1 MEHRRELSTERLH
14 LRRARKGDAPVLFA
28 NYTGSQRCSRFLQRR
43 ADPDAARTQ
52 VTLKKWCDEAWSL
65 HDDAPFAWII
75 STRAADEAIGLFLVI
90 PHGHRTEIHFGIA
103 ERFWGQGLVTEAG
116 RAALAALWRNPA
128 TQRIWTVCDPE
139 NTGSRRVLEKLGMQ
153 CEGILKKWLVLPAF
167 GTQARDCLVF
177 ATTACAQGEPQ

>member
-1 MEHRRELSTERLH
+1 MEYRRELLTERLH
-14 LRRARKGDAPVLFA
+14 LRRARNGDAQVLFA

-65 HDDAPFAWII
+65 HDDAPFAWVI

-90 PHGHRTEIHFGIA
+90 PHGHKTEIHYGIA
-103 ERFWGQGLVTEAG
+103 ERFWGEGLVTEAG

-177 ATTACAQGEPQ
+177 ATTACEEGEPQ